1 MQSTDGYLEIG
12 AKDGTKA
19 EALTVLTD
27 IYNVKPENVMALGDN
42 YNDLYMLAWAGT
54 GVAMGNADQRL
65 KDLADYVTDTNVNAG
80 VAKAIYEIALQR
92 A

>member
-1 MQSTDGYLEIG
+1 
-12 AKDGTKA
+12 
-19 EALTVLTD
+19 
-27 IYNVKPENVMALGDN
+27 MALGDN